1 MSMRLIVVRHCE
13 TGWNRERR
21 FQGWQDSPLSDRG
34 CAQADA
40 VSRTL
45 ADEKLG
51 AVYASPLGRAVQ
63 TADVIARPHRLRVR
77 LDPGFKEMSFGAWE
91 GLGVDDVKLKFPE
104 DFATWRAEPHRAR
117 FGGPETV
124 EDVRAEPH
132 RARFGGPETVE
143 DARTRA
149 LAGLQRLQ
157 EAHDGETVVLVSHGV
172 VVRLI
177 ILDALGL
184 PSDRL
189 WAVHAEPAGITEIE
203 YRPGWMTV
211 HRMNTRQHLEDALAP

>member
-34 CAQADA
+34 CAQAEA

-45 ADEKLG
+45 AEEKLG

-63 TADVIARPHRLRVR
+63 TAGVIARPHGLRVT
-77 LDPGFKEMSFGAWE
+77 LDPAFKEMSFGAWE
-91 GLGVDDVKLKFPE
+91 GLDVDDVKLKFPE

-124 EDVRAEPH
+124 EDVR
-132 RARFGGPETVE
+132 
-143 DARTRA
+143 TRA
-149 LAGLQRLQ
+149 LAGLRRLQ
-157 EAHDGETVVLVSHGV
+157 EAHDGETVALVSHGV

-184 PSDRL
+184 PSSRL